1 MADEFHEKS
10 EMCVEN
16 MLYTVFEIP
25 VSATVISIIRISV
38 CFLFIFYF
46 NCSKKVDAVRK
57 KASSCTKHIVTIR
70 PLCCLDLQKS

>member
-1 MADEFHEKS
+1 MYIIKIVADEFHEKS

-38 CFLFIFYF
+38 CFLFI
-46 NCSKKVDAVRK
+46 
-57 KASSCTKHIVTIR
+57 
-70 PLCCLDLQKS
+70 